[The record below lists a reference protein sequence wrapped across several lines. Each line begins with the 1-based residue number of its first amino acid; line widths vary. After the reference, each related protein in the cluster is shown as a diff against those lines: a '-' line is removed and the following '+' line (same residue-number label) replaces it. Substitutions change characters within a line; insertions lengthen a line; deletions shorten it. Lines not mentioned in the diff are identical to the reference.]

1 MWPNET
7 TGPSSWAARNFLE
20 GLNMVT
26 QDIRYIGVN
35 DRDLD
40 LFEGQYIV
48 PNGIAYNSYVILDE
62 KVAVMDTV
70 DHRKTAEFMAN
81 LEEALAGRTP
91 DYLVV
96 QHVEPDHASSIQA
109 LLDKY
114 PGIQVV
120 ATAKALQM
128 LPLYNI
134 TPGNTQT
141 VKEGDTLS
149 LGKHELTFMVHWPEV
164 MVSYDKTD
172 KVLFAADAFG
182 KFGALDADEDWDCEA
197 RRYYFN
203 IVGKY
208 GPQVQALLKKAANLD
223 IQIICPLHGPVLKEN
238 LGHYLEKYQIWSS
251 YGVESEGV
259 FVAYASLHGNTAQV
273 AHKLKEILEAK
284 GCPKVAITDL
294 AREDMAEAL
303 EDAFRYGKVVLC
315 ASSYN
320 AGVVPCMEDFLHH
333 LKAKNYQKRT
343 VALVENGSWAPSAA
357 KTMGE
362 VLSQMKEITLVEPTV
377 TIRGALKDSDL
388 PALEALAETILQ

>member
-1 MWPNET
+1 
-7 TGPSSWAARNFLE
+7 
-20 GLNMVT
+20 
-26 QDIRYIGVN
+26 
-35 DRDLD
+35 
-40 LFEGQYIV
+40 
-48 PNGIAYNSYVILDE
+48 
-62 KVAVMDTV
+62 MDTV
-70 DHRKTAEFMAN
+70 DHRKTEEFMAN
-81 LEEALAGRTP
+81 LESALDGRTP

-96 QHVEPDHASSIQA
+96 HHVEPDHASSIQA
-109 LLDKY
+109 VLDKY

-128 LPLYNI
+128 LPLYN
-134 TPGNTQT
+134 TNPTNTLA

-149 LGKHELTFMVHWPEV
+149 LGKHELAFICAPMVHWPEV
-164 MVSYDKTD
+164 MLSYDKAD

-208 GPQVQALLKKAANLD
+208 GPQVQALLKKAAGLD
-223 IQIICPLHGPVLKEN
+223 IQIICPLHGPVLKEH
-238 LGHYLEKYQIWSS
+238 LDHYLEKYQIWSS

-259 FVAYASLHGNTAQV
+259 FVAYASLHGNTAQ
-273 AHKLKEILEAK
+273 AARKLKEILESK
-284 GCPKVAITDL
+284 GCPEVVIADL
-294 AREDMAEAL
+294 ARGDMAEAL

-320 AGVVPCMEDFLHH
+320 AGVMPFMEDFLHH

-357 KTMGE
+357 KTMKE
-362 VLSQMKEITLVEPTV
+362 ILDQMKEINLVEPVV
-377 TIRGALKDSDL
+377 TIRGALKEGDL
-388 PALEALAETILQ
+388 PALEALADAVLQ